1 MQDTKHGEND
11 GGHMNTKKEKEK
23 EANISKEQ
31 EGRRKFWMRKF
42 NNEYVESGCQAQTK
56 GKKILEWQKWY

>member
-1 MQDTKHGEND
+1 
-11 GGHMNTKKEKEK
+11 MNTKKEKEK

-42 NNEYVESGCQAQTK
+42 NNEQDESSCQTQTK